1 MYRSAIRTAIFPC
14 VSGTEGTLCMYVCV
28 CRKVSSKT
36 GSTISMQ
43 DRLATDQVQP
53 SPRPLAPHSCF
64 SCRPHE
70 FGVSCS
76 ITSAEGHKHSHFSLH
91 SFVTVGTTA
100 LCRSLIML
108 SFVLAL
114 NFFFFFFLSLFAT
127 LSLSLSL
134 NHFISPSHS
143 HLIPHA
149 LFLPTSIIPPFVPP
163 FVHLLSCLISSSP
176 GDRVQVTDDSNE
188 EWWKVGNKSFANVCV
203 CAGVCLCV
211 LVLCA

>member
-1 MYRSAIRTAIFPC
+1 
-14 VSGTEGTLCMYVCV
+14 MYVCV

-53 SPRPLAPHSCF
+53 SQPRPLAPHSCF
-64 SCRPHE
+64 SCRPHD

-76 ITSAEGHKHSHFSLH
+76 VTSAEGHKHSHFSLH

-114 NFFFFFFLSLFAT
+114 DSFFLSFIVRHS
-127 LSLSLSL
+127 LSLSLSQPL
-134 NHFISPSHS
+134 
-143 HLIPHA
+143 HLPIP
-149 LFLPTSIIPPFVPP
+149 LTSNPPRTFPP
-163 FVHLLSCLISSSP
+163 HLDHPPLSCLPLFIFSLVLSP
-176 GDRVQVTDDSNE
+176 PVPVIGCRSLTILMKSGGRWVINHLQTSVCVRVY
-188 EWWKVGNKSFANVCV
+188 VCV
-203 CAGVCLCV
+203 CIMCI
-211 LVLCA
+211 